1 MGESRLLL
9 DLIRTSP
16 PAGVPAQAARD
27 WQAPASTTTTVP
39 NPIANTSPIPSGSCV
54 VTGRFATT
62 GLIITGN
69 ETQDIVIT
77 VSLSTNKSFE
87 WKDKNSDH
95 LYQPLNAAD
104 NSVTEDSVVDMGLR
118 GLVPIIN

>member
-1 MGESRLLL
+1 M
-9 DLIRTSP
+9 
-16 PAGVPAQAARD
+16 
-27 WQAPASTTTTVP
+27 
-39 NPIANTSPIPSGSCV
+39 

-62 GLIITGN
+62 GLTITGN

-77 VSLSTNKSFE
+77 VSLSTKQSFE
-87 WKDKNSDH
+87 WRDKNGDH